1 MDCEEFGSESQE
13 AIAEG
18 LLDLSIL
25 DKKPEIHR
33 GAMESGKYYNSDD
46 EDMSRASMNTE
57 AWHGRII
64 GLA

>member
-1 MDCEEFGSESQE
+1 MEGDEIGSESQE

-25 DKKPEIHR
+25 DRKPEIHR

-46 EDMSRASMNTE
+46 EDMFRASMNTE
-57 AWHGRII
+57 AWHEQIM